1 MKKKI
6 AVLLAAVLVLS
17 MGTTVYAAGSTD
29 TTTTPAP
36 TEAEV
41 AAQKEAA
48 TLATGVNAS
57 TSVVID
63 GVAQSVNPTIS
74 SVDPSIV
81 GTAKNAASV
90 LVSPE
95 ASVLK
100 VVDVKLPVSF
110 SKATITFNVSGVVAG
125 QNIQVLHQE
134 SNGQWVIIPDVT
146 VGDGTVTATFTSL
159 SPVAFV
165 SSATSDK
172 TGEMVSAFAILSLI
186 SLAGTAVCAK
196 KR

>member
-17 MGTTVYAAGSTD
+17 MGTTVYAAGSSD
-29 TTTTPAP
+29 TTTTTAP
-36 TEAEV
+36 TAAEV
-41 AAQKEAA
+41 AAQKEAT
-48 TLATGVNAS
+48 TLATGVEAS
-57 TSVVID
+57 SSVVID
-63 GVAQSVNPTIS
+63 GVAQSVNASITSVHPTI
-74 SVDPSIV
+74 VD
-81 GTAKNAASV
+81 TAKNAASV
-90 LVSPE
+90 LVSEE

-165 SSATSDK
+165 SVATSDK

-196 KR
+196 KH